1 MEAFSFLDKEI
12 MGTATTNPTPRSRVG
27 VTDGNKGDVTVSGGG
42 ATWEANSN
50 IPKWSDEFGTKLV
63 RPDLTEAP
71 VGIDTYTWSALQAA
85 YPNGGAALLALAAN
99 TMVFVSDWQALFVR
113 CTAGTYWIPAGG
125 SCVLARLGAVVVHTG
140 TVAETDVFTYSVPA
154 ALMNKDSGL
163 RWRALVLAAANTGGT
178 TVRWRFDSTSID
190 NNFLPASQS
199 LSPLTEYQNV
209 GATNVGAY
217 GYNMTYAAATTFQ
230 TANAFTF
237 KVQFTLNNSA
247 DTTRLLGMHLELY

>member
-1 MEAFSFLDKEI
+1 M
-12 MGTATTNPTPRSRVG
+12 TTTVNSE
-27 VTDGNKGDVTVSGGG
+27 VSGGRSGGVVGPASSIDGELALFDGITG
-42 ATWEANSN
+42 ALLKGGGLYPA
-50 IPKWSDEFGTKLV
+50 KWSDEFGTKLV

-71 VGIDTYTWSALQAA
+71 VGIDTYTWATLQAA

-113 CTAGTYWIPAGG
+113 CTAGTYWLPVGG

-140 TVAETDVFTYSVPA
+140 TVSETDVFTYSVPA

-163 RWRALVLAAANTGGT
+163 RWRALILAAANTGGT
-178 TVRWRFDSTSID
+178 TVRWRFDSTIID
-190 NNFLPASQS
+190 SNSCPASQS

-217 GYNMTYAAATTFQ
+217 GYNLTYAAATTFQ

-237 KVQFTLNNSA
+237 KVQFTLNNPA
-247 DTTRLLGMHLELY
+247 DTTSLLGMHLELY